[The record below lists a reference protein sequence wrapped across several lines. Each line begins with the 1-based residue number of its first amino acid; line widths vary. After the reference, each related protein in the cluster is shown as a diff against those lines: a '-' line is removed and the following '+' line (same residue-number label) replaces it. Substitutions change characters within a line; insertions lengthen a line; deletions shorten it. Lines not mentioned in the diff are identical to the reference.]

1 MAETGILPMAQA
13 QTGAAHP
20 AGLIPDHRDD
30 HNYVLDAAAAEVQ
43 KLVTD
48 NDIPA
53 RALFVHTTID
63 STLQSQSED
72 VVHRTVAKLGP
83 KLGFSQAALVLMT
96 PEGSILSLVGG
107 VDYGI
112 SVFDR
117 VTQAHRQPGSAFKPF
132 VYLAAMEH
140 GISPWELRQ
149 DEAVDIAGWQPE
161 NYQHASYGQLRLID
175 ALARSVNTISVNL
188 AQEVGVT
195 NVAAVARRLGIASPL
210 HDNASLA
217 LGTDEVTP
225 LELTAAYGAFANGGR
240 RPTPHLVSS
249 LNDASGTVL
258 YQRLEKEQAFVVSD
272 PVRRDMTAMLFQVVV
287 AGTGTAARLP
297 GRDAAGKTGTTQEY
311 RDAWFVGFT
320 TAHVA
325 GVWIGNDD
333 NQPMRKVTGGT
344 VPAQMWK
351 SVMLAAE
358 TATPAQP
365 LDRSPAP
372 PEIKSEQV
380 IGPAYLDDPMQG
392 STLVDTST
400 IRAPEIASAEPPPPV
415 SASVAASVTLPS
427 GPPPEQPFRELAPQ
441 AFSTQMRAA
450 APLQDTHLPEAASPP
465 PPGNTPDAQAL
476 YRQRMSDYRQRLEEY
491 RRVLRQATSPGD
503 EDLPARLRDNDYRR
517 PPDTAHEEVPFP
529 R

>member
-1 MAETGILPMAQA
+1 MAVPQLLRDQMDE
-13 QTGAAHP
+13 AH
-20 AGLIPDHRDD
+20 AVEH
-30 HNYVLDAAAAEVQ
+30 
-43 KLVTD
+43 
-48 NDIPA
+48 
-53 RALFVHTTID
+53 RALN
-63 STLQSQSED
+63 D
-72 VVHRTVAKLGP
+72 VVGC
-83 KLGFSQAALVLMT
+83 Q
-96 PEGSILSLVGG
+96 
-107 VDYGI
+107 
-112 SVFDR
+112 
-117 VTQAHRQPGSAFKPF
+117 
-132 VYLAAMEH
+132 
-140 GISPWELRQ
+140 
-149 DEAVDIAGWQPE
+149 EAVDIAGWQPE

-415 SASVAASVTLPS
+415 SALSC
-427 GPPPEQPFRELAPQ
+427 
-441 AFSTQMRAA
+441 
-450 APLQDTHLPEAASPP
+450 
-465 PPGNTPDAQAL
+465 
-476 YRQRMSDYRQRLEEY
+476 
-491 RRVLRQATSPGD
+491 
-503 EDLPARLRDNDYRR
+503 RR
-517 PPDTAHEEVPFP
+517 PAP
-529 R
+529 RCS